1 MDNIPLLSFPYVQSP
16 GSHISLNK
24 LFLTND
30 NDTIR
35 YSIILGH
42 VQDIKQC
49 ISISKINTKT
59 KEPIGDLMS
68 YIQNPS
74 TTPMVPLLIRF
85 PPSYNRLKLNIS
97 IKPVLAGSNDKSLVI
112 LKTLADNDDINH
124 LKEVLQ
130 GQSYE
135 SMRIE
140 VSKLHYNNLPIDQ
153 SHQEYQRIIIND
165 NFNKSI
171 FQDNMMNTLLWE
183 FDSATN
189 EYTHLCSF
197 KVWVDASIPNDNEPP
212 VKVDGQKTKEDVEE
226 VNTQS
231 DKNLLRS
238 TKKIRYAKLADY
250 RKVFSFNIEDGP
262 EFREVLQTYEG
273 ELPAFKRICGE
284 FIEQRR
290 NLEFY
295 MKKLLICKKRLIEVM
310 NDLVNLQFNSLL
322 SQFNFKTDFKAAIN
336 SIFDP
341 FEKNL
346 LFFTRDVCDSKI
358 LDKISSTLSTNL
370 TGNEA
375 SSSNE
380 LLYNKKHFENTSK
393 DYYNWLNKYL
403 SNEKERPELK
413 LLSKRKIFELSK
425 FHYLNHFNQ
434 LLNNQYFNQLL
445 ENLFKFIN
453 LHYHGKYLHT
463 EIFLDVKL
471 SRNLLLGNYEIYLTV
486 LSKFNS
492 EKFQFRQMI
501 EACQSNEELTNV
513 IRYNKLNRYVPSDN
527 VDVVDDN
534 QYISK
539 DNLDLIFAKTS
550 QVSTIT
556 AVPMVSRDDQNSEM
570 EGILYTLGGQGKQGW
585 HKEWVVLKNGQLTE
599 YSDWRKGKVPI
610 NKPIEI
616 ALSSVKPI
624 NYEKRQ
630 HCFEIFTSLGNKH
643 VFQAINE
650 DERNKWI
657 KALYNAGQLV
667 DINRLKVTNKTSYKE
682 NKDKQKLGSLVTDL
696 ASIDKPGIPGKT
708 LEASVSP
715 ISIQSKSSM
724 FDRDYLSLLRAIPNS
739 DNNMCVDCGST
750 ESVEWVSV
758 NFLVVFCVRCSSS
771 HRHLGSHISR
781 IRSLKLDNF
790 ENENELLLKY
800 INNKSVN
807 EYLEQQLEQDKK
819 LKPESLNEERLQFIR
834 NKYLLKNYIPSIDG
848 INDLLVRS
856 IQRIEIHEVIK
867 YITCGADIN
876 MQVLINIGS
885 TQDFKTISLFEYSL
899 RKFIEINN
907 NSDSKRL
914 FIISELLLLN
924 GCKIDSLS
932 NLSPDIGLT
941 FEANEYWKTRSLKLN
956 GLRTS

>member
-1 MDNIPLLSFPYVQSP
+1 MDSIPLLSFPYVQSP
-16 GSHISLNK
+16 WSHISLNK
-24 LFLTND
+24 LFLTNVS
-30 NDTIR
+30 DTIR

-42 VQDIKQC
+42 IQDIKQC
-49 ISISKINTKT
+49 ISTSKIDTKT

-74 TTPMVPLLIRF
+74 ATPMVPLLIRF
-85 PPSYNRLKLNIS
+85 PSSYNRLKLNIS
-97 IKPVLAGSNDKSLVI
+97 IKPVLAGNNDKSLVI

-153 SHQEYQRIIIND
+153 NYQEYQRIIIND

-171 FQDNMMNTLLWE
+171 FQDNMMNVSLWE
-183 FDSATN
+183 YDSATN
-189 EYTHLCSF
+189 EYTHLFNF
-197 KVWVDASIPNDNEPP
+197 KVWIDASIANDIESP
-212 VKVDGQKTKEDVEE
+212 VKVEDHKIKEDAEE

-231 DKNLLRS
+231 DEKILRS
-238 TKKIRYAKLADY
+238 TKKIRYAKLSDY

-262 EFREVLQTYEG
+262 EFREALKIYET

-284 FIEQRR
+284 FIEQRK

-295 MKKLLICKKRLIEVM
+295 LRKLLLSKQKTIDLM

-322 SQFNFKTDFKAAIN
+322 LQFNFKTDFKTAIN

-346 LFFTRDVCDSKI
+346 QFFTRNVCDSKI
-358 LDKISSTLSTNL
+358 LDKISSTLSRNI
-370 TGNEA
+370 TGNDA

-380 LLYNKKHFENTSK
+380 LLHNKKNFENTSK
-393 DYYNWLNKYL
+393 EYYNWLNKYL

-413 LLSKRKIFELSK
+413 LLSKRKKFELSK

-445 ENLFKFIN
+445 ENLFKFISM
-453 LHYHGKYLHT
+453 HYHGKYLHT
-463 EIFLDVKL
+463 EMFLDVKL
-471 SRNLLLGNYEIYLTV
+471 SRNLLLGNYEIYLSA

-513 IRYNKLNRYVPSDN
+513 IRYNRLNRYISSDN
-527 VDVVDDN
+527 LDVVNDD
-534 QYISK
+534 QFISK
-539 DNLDLIFAKTS
+539 DNLDLIFAKAS

-556 AVPMVSRDDQNSEM
+556 AVPMVSRDDQNSEI

-585 HKEWVVLKNGQLTE
+585 HKEWVVLRNGQLTE

-624 NYEKRQ
+624 TYEKRQ

-667 DINRLKVTNKTSYKE
+667 DTDRLKGSNKITHKE
-682 NKDKQKLGSLVTDL
+682 SKNKQKLGSLITDL
-696 ASIDKPGIPGKT
+696 ASIDKPGVPGKT
-708 LEASVSP
+708 LESLSP
-715 ISIQSKSSM
+715 VSIQSRTPMPEK
-724 FDRDYLSLLRAIPNS
+724 DYLALLRTIPNS

-781 IRSLKLDNF
+781 IKSLKLDNF
-790 ENENELLLKY
+790 ENENELLLRY
-800 INNKSVN
+800 INNRMVN
-807 EYLEQQLEQDKK
+807 EYLEQQLTPDKK
-819 LKPESLNEERLQFIR
+819 LQPNSLNEERLNFIR
-834 NKYLLKNYIPSIDG
+834 NKYLTKSYIPNIEN

-867 YITCGADIN
+867 YIICGADIN
-876 MQVLINIGS
+876 MHVLINIDS
-885 TQDFKTISLFEYSL
+885 SQEFKTISLFEYSL
-899 RKFIEINN
+899 RKFIEIDNGTHL
-907 NSDSKRL
+907 KRL

-924 GCKIDSLS
+924 GCKVDFLN
-932 NLSPDIGLT
+932 NLSVDIGLT
-941 FEANEYWKTRSLKLN
+941 LEAKEYWKARSLKLK
-956 GLRTS
+956 GLLIS